1 MYIRAYVRNFVK
13 TRPELRAYKTGHID
27 PLRAKKATAQVLA
40 LVACFVRSVLF
51 LLTRVAHVRSFVSQ
65 VPFPIN
71 PPASIKIT
79 LILGKTVPN
88 FPTPELLKKSQ
99 RDCAHITLRARRRGT
114 KHFRFGPKNRTS
126 VVRSRGHMHTLM
138 DMPRTK
144 AQAACLS

>member
-1 MYIRAYVRNFVK
+1 MACSCCTTSSKAKTDRAR
-13 TRPELRAYKTGHID
+13 TRTSIMNEKHRTFEHE
-27 PLRAKKATAQVLA
+27 RAKKATAQVLA

-51 LLTRVAHVRSFVSQ
+51 LLTRVAHVRSLVSQ

-99 RDCAHITLRARRRGT
+99 RDCAHITLRARGRRARSIPDLARKT
-114 KHFRFGPKNRTS
+114 AS
-126 VVRSRGHMHTLM
+126 VVRSHPWLHAFPET
-138 DMPRTK
+138 
-144 AQAACLS
+144 